1 MSERRRYPP
10 FISWLPF
17 RLTGVAGSKIELS
30 AVTLLTQNI
39 SKSGAWFLAPRRIEP
54 GQSIEVEAILAGM
67 GPGGK
72 DVYMAAA
79 GYIVRVES
87 CDEPGWYKL
96 AAALGEPPA
105 GDEPGWHKLV
115 AEFEELPS
123 PSTNS

>member
-79 GYIVRVES
+79 GTRRKEGPCPARHSNLPACLDQSIMMLATSPIV
-87 CDEPGWYKL
+87 
-96 AAALGEPPA
+96 
-105 GDEPGWHKLV
+105 
-115 AEFEELPS
+115 F
-123 PSTNS
+123 